1 MIGHSTGISAGR
13 VFAEVCRGAVGM
25 LLQSFRAFKVCSEA
39 ILGLSLSVK
48 NTHFTSLHH
57 MGLVATSLVCHQVG
71 GCIKVRTI
79 KHVAK
84 PQIRE
89 GGK

>member
-1 MIGHSTGISAGR
+1 MTGHSMGISAGR
-13 VFAEVCRGAVGM
+13 VFAELCRGSVGM
-25 LLQSFRAFKVCSEA
+25 LFQNFRALQVCSEA

-48 NTHFTSLHH
+48 STRFISLHH
-57 MGLVATSLVCHQVG
+57 MGLVATSPVCHQTG

-79 KHVAK
+79 RHVAK